1 MAKDYYKDDVDIR
14 RGSSFR
20 EFDSGEIA
28 HHVSPEVIESGD
40 IKLVRPE
47 KIAYKIQLST
57 FNRTYI
63 DIDLCKTLVDKK
75 DYLYPKDSAV
85 RHLANLMA
93 DKTSVNVWLD
103 RHQAPIFVSTNN
115 EILLLDAELY
125 DKADELSL
133 DFLVES
139 TNLAEFKVEDWFLI
153 SSDLQVWYIRNKL
166 GLSKLFAPY
175 MLEYFDDLWPGLMV
189 GEDYED
195 GENIS
200 KLGFRT
206 LLQMFIFNT
215 GAHLNTSAETFAPDS
230 QFSISIPQLINS
242 DLNGGLTL
250 TPKQTKQIE
259 HMMPDRSAKAT
270 KEIFSFGKDV
280 IANPKDISG
289 PYKKH
294 KNYVTWAV
302 FTSMM
307 EMFPIGCSIVFGPHQ
322 VILDSEEHMVFSAAE
337 IDMIIYHGPDFILM
351 PKQNTV
357 DVVVKGETIDV
368 GLRAK
373 LIEYFDSAFD
383 LSVHTMRTEGN
394 ATEILTGKG
403 SVIGAEGYLL

>member
-28 HHVSPEVIESGD
+28 THVSPEIIESGD

-63 DIDLCKTLVDKK
+63 DIDLCKTLDKK
-75 DYLYPKDSAV
+75 DHLFPKDSAV
-85 RHLANLMA
+85 RHLANMLA

-103 RHQAPIFVSTNN
+103 RHQAPIFLSSNSD
-115 EILLLDAELY
+115 ILLLDAELY

-175 MLEYFDDLWPGLMV
+175 MLEQFDDLWPGLMV

-206 LLQMFIFNT
+206 LLQMFIFHT
-215 GAHLNTSAETFAPDS
+215 GAHLNTSAETFPPDA

-250 TPKQTKQIE
+250 TPKQTKQLE
-259 HMMPDRSAKAT
+259 HMMPDRSAKAN
-270 KEIFSFGKDV
+270 KEVFSFGKNV
-280 IANPKDISG
+280 ISNPKDISE
-289 PYKKH
+289 PYKEH

-307 EMFPIGCSIVFGPHQ
+307 EMFPIGCSVVFGPNQ
-322 VILDSEEHMVFSAAE
+322 IVLDSEERMVFSTTE
-337 IDMIIYHGPDFILM
+337 IELIIYHGPDFVLT
-351 PKQNTV
+351 PKRNTI
-357 DVVVKGETIDV
+357 DVVVKGDTINVD
-368 GLRAK
+368 LRAR
-373 LIEYFDSAFD
+373 LIEYFDSSFD

-394 ATEILTGKG
+394 ASEILTGKD
-403 SVIGAEGYLL
+403 SVIDATGYLL